1 MILQGKCKMQYK
13 DSKNKISEDTSYMQL
28 KKNSAEERDMCNV
41 KISVEGF
48 YMLLVTCIKE
58 TAEEG
63 FHNARAT

>member
-1 MILQGKCKMQYK
+1 MKCNN
-13 DSKNKISEDTSYMQL
+13 SKNKISQGSSYMQL